1 MRRRSVRSGAPIFHE
16 CESTTY
22 TDVFCGSSMRPLHD
36 AETTVAFRLHG
47 SDKAIER
54 WPERTEALCWH
65 CRHGFEG
72 VPASIPMACDDG
84 VWQMKG
90 IFCSWSCAKRFVL
103 DENPFNVSSVLFA
116 MKKVSSELFGVQGII
131 VAAPPLSAL
140 VAFGGHMDIESFRR
154 GSQRALVTCQYP
166 FFNYGMGI
174 TDRGNNNATGE
185 SSSRQKS
192 MYKTFLEEKKRK
204 PSEKKRKKK
213 QTTIT
218 GSMGNFMKKKKRTAR

>member
-1 MRRRSVRSGAPIFHE
+1 
-16 CESTTY
+16 
-22 TDVFCGSSMRPLHD
+22 MRPLHD

-47 SDKAIER
+47 SDKKAIEQ
-54 WPERTEALCWH
+54 WPERTDALCWH

-72 VPASIPMACDDG
+72 VPASIPMACEDG

-116 MKKVSSELFGVQGII
+116 MKKVSSELFGVQGTI

-140 VAFGGHMDIESFRR
+140 AAFGGHMDIESFRR
-154 GSQRALVTCQYP
+154 ESQRALVTCEYP

-174 TDRGNNNATGE
+174 TDRGNSATGE

-218 GSMGNFMKKKKRTAR
+218 GSMGNFMKKKKKRTAR